1 MCVKIVS
8 FQKLVWH
15 NIIKTTETW
24 FAYVLN
30 TFEKSN
36 GITNQGLKP
45 YQTPMFR
52 ETLFPSMLVLG
63 FG

>member
-8 FQKLVWH
+8 FQNLMWH
-15 NIIKTTETW
+15 DIIKTTETW

-36 GITNQGLKP
+36 GITKKGLKP
-45 YQTPMFR
+45 YKTPMFR
-52 ETLFPSMLVLG
+52 EMQIQSLWH
-63 FG
+63 

>member
-8 FQKLVWH
+8 FQNLMWH
-15 NIIKTTETW
+15 DIIKTTETW

-36 GITNQGLKP
+36 GITKKGLKP

-52 ETLFPSMLVLG
+52 EMQIQSLTLNPFS
-63 FG
+63 